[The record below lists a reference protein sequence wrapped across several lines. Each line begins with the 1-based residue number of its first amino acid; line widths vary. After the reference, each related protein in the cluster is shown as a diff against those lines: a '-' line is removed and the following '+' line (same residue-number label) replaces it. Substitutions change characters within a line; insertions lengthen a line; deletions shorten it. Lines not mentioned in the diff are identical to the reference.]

1 MTIMFKQLFFVIT
14 IILSQKVFSQ
24 DKTLGMTSPIH
35 EKYVG
40 KIVFTGDEKNI
51 EKQQENEAGFKTEFN
66 LGEPIFFRVY
76 LKDALLNTLRPLSKA
91 FSKSANKT
99 AFESA
104 SKFMLKVYLDGI
116 FLDSLP
122 SANLKA
128 DEFDV
133 ESKITWTTFRGA
145 LKSTDGSAYIGTS
158 VYKEILWNYN
168 RLLVTGKHKLKIEV
182 YPSCSSLG
190 NDGKTVEGAIMA
202 SGEIVLNINGNI
214 GDKNDPNICMPK
226 SLMSDKELENSV
238 SNIYLKEKKSPALSV
253 IITSPKWE
261 VTQNKYTGRPTS
273 RKVDV
278 VIGYKEGNLCFKQ
291 SYFVT
296 QQYDGNTYIKDV
308 SLGIYMP
315 YPREIS
321 CKCLETK

>member
-1 MTIMFKQLFFVIT
+1 MMLKQLFLAIT
-14 IILSQKVFSQ
+14 ILLTQSIFSQ
-24 DKTLGMTSPIH
+24 DKTLGMTSPTH

-51 EKQQENEAGFKTEFN
+51 EKQKENEAGFKTEFN

-99 AFESA
+99 TFESA
-104 SKFMLKVYLDGI
+104 SKFTLKVFLDGK

-122 SANLKA
+122 SANLKS
-128 DEFDV
+128 DEFDL
-133 ESKITWTTFRGA
+133 ESKMTWTTFRGA
-145 LKSTDGSAYIGTS
+145 LKSSDGSTYIGTLI
-158 VYKEILWNYN
+158 YKEILWNYN

-190 NDGKTVEGAIMA
+190 NDGKTIEGTMMA
-202 SGEIVLNINGNI
+202 SGEIVLNVNGNI
-214 GDKNDPNICMPK
+214 EDKNDPNICMPK
-226 SLMSDKELENSV
+226 SLMSDTELEKSI
-238 SNIYLKEKKSPALSV
+238 SSLYLKEKKSPALSV
-253 IITSPKWE
+253 KITSPKWE
-261 VTQNKYTGRPTS
+261 IIQNKYTGRPTS

-278 VIGYKEGNLCFKQ
+278 VIAYKEGNICFKQ

-296 QQYDGNTYIKDV
+296 QQYDGSGYTKDV
-308 SLGIYMP
+308 ALGIYMP
-315 YPREIS
+315 YPKEIS